1 MTATEG
7 LSHRLRPYPS
17 YKDSGVEWIGEIPE
31 NWEVKRLKQLTYSA
45 GRGEGPQYTETSDVW
60 VINQACVRWDG
71 LDLSRKKFNDP
82 SAKVGKGKL
91 KNNDVLINSTGNVT
105 LGRSTV
111 FQEMPEQICIAD
123 NHITIV
129 RTDDSQFLPHYLN
142 YLIATPTFQKLT
154 YATLVVGA
162 TAQIELSR
170 SALLNTPFPTPP
182 LDEQQAMV
190 AFLDRETARID
201 ELMREQEALLDD
213 LSDKRQATINAA
225 VTGQEISGPR
235 QKVDSIGSLPAHW
248 EIVKL
253 KKLAEVRSG
262 VTKGRDLHGRQLVD
276 VHYLRVANVQ
286 DGYLKLDD
294 VATIP
299 MPVEELERYSLK
311 PGDVLM
317 NEGGDNDKL
326 GRGAVWRGEVTPC
339 VHQNHVFSVRPHEV
353 ESDWLALINTSSYAK
368 FFFFINSKQSTNL
381 ASISSSTIKELP
393 VVLPPAA
400 ERVQLLEH
408 VAQQLAQ
415 IDELRE
421 EVRANIEDMRI
432 HRSTLITAAVTGK
445 IDVRPETE

>member
-1 MTATEG
+1 MAF
-7 LSHRLRPYPS
+7 
-17 YKDSGVEWIGEIPE
+17 V
-31 NWEVKRLKQLTYSA
+31 
-45 GRGEGPQYTETSDVW
+45 
-60 VINQACVRWDG
+60 
-71 LDLSRKKFNDP
+71 
-82 SAKVGKGKL
+82 L
-91 KNNDVLINSTGNVT
+91 KNDGFISDLQSSTTGIRE
-105 LGRSTV
+105 GRSIRYRD
-111 FQEMPEQICIAD
+111 FAPLK
-123 NHITIV
+123 
-129 RTDDSQFLPHYLN
+129 LPIPSL
-142 YLIATPTFQKLT
+142 
-154 YATLVVGA
+154 
-162 TAQIELSR
+162 E
-170 SALLNTPFPTPP
+170 
-182 LDEQQAMV
+182 EQQAI
-190 AFLDRETARID
+190 ATFLDRETARID

-213 LSDKRQATINAA
+213 LSHKRQATINAA

-235 QKVDSIGSLPAHW
+235 QEVDSIGSLPAHW

-286 DGYLKLDD
+286 DGYLNLDD

-393 VVLPPAA
+393 VVLPPAT
-400 ERVQLLEH
+400 ERRQLLDH

-432 HRSTLITAAVTGK
+432 HRSALITAAVTGK
-445 IDVRPETE
+445 IDVRPEAE

>member
-1 MTATEG
+1 
-7 LSHRLRPYPS
+7 
-17 YKDSGVEWIGEIPE
+17 
-31 NWEVKRLKQLTYSA
+31 
-45 GRGEGPQYTETSDVW
+45 
-60 VINQACVRWDG
+60 
-71 LDLSRKKFNDP
+71 
-82 SAKVGKGKL
+82 
-91 KNNDVLINSTGNVT
+91 
-105 LGRSTV
+105 
-111 FQEMPEQICIAD
+111 
-123 NHITIV
+123 
-129 RTDDSQFLPHYLN
+129 
-142 YLIATPTFQKLT
+142 
-154 YATLVVGA
+154 
-162 TAQIELSR
+162 
-170 SALLNTPFPTPP
+170 
-182 LDEQQAMV
+182 
-190 AFLDRETARID
+190 
-201 ELMREQEALLDD
+201 
-213 LSDKRQATINAA
+213 
-225 VTGQEISGPR
+225 
-235 QKVDSIGSLPAHW
+235 VDSIGSLPAHW

-286 DGYLKLDD
+286 DGYLNLDD

-353 ESDWLALINTSSYAK
+353 ESDWLALINTYSYAK

-393 VVLPPAA
+393 VVLPPAT
-400 ERVQLLEH
+400 ERRQLLDH

-432 HRSTLITAAVTGK
+432 HRSALITAAVTGK
-445 IDVRPETE
+445 IDVRPEAE

>member
-1 MTATEG
+1 MTATEEKT
-7 LSHRLRPYPS
+7 HRLRPYPS

-31 NWEVKRLKQLTYSA
+31 GWEVSNGRKLFKNSNTRAPNNSEQLAATQKYGVVPQSKFMEDEGVKVVLALGGTDNFKLVEPDDFVISLRSFQGGIEKSHFKGCITPAYTVLKPIVRICS
-45 GRGEGPQYTETSDVW
+45 QYMAFV
-60 VINQACVRWDG
+60 
-71 LDLSRKKFNDP
+71 
-82 SAKVGKGKL
+82 L
-91 KNNDVLINSTGNVT
+91 KNDGFISDLQSSTTGIRE
-105 LGRSTV
+105 GRSIRYRD
-111 FQEMPEQICIAD
+111 FAPLK
-123 NHITIV
+123 
-129 RTDDSQFLPHYLN
+129 LPIPSL
-142 YLIATPTFQKLT
+142 
-154 YATLVVGA
+154 
-162 TAQIELSR
+162 E
-170 SALLNTPFPTPP
+170 
-182 LDEQQAMV
+182 EQQAI
-190 AFLDRETARID
+190 ATFLDRETARID

-213 LSDKRQATINAA
+213 LSHKRQATINAA

-235 QKVDSIGSLPAHW
+235 QEVDSIGSLPAHW

-286 DGYLKLDD
+286 DGYLNLDD

-393 VVLPPAA
+393 VVLPPAT
-400 ERVQLLEH
+400 ERRQLLDH

-432 HRSTLITAAVTGK
+432 HRSALITAAVTGK
-445 IDVRPETE
+445 IDVRPEAE